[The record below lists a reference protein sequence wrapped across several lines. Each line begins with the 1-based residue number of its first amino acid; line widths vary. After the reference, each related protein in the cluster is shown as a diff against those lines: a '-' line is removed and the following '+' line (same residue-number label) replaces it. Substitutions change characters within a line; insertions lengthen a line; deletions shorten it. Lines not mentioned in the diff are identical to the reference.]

1 MVYKKSKKRTLETGL
16 GVTSR
21 PREQAGPKRLLE
33 ISRGHWTIKIR
44 CHQVSDWNF
53 DEERSRIRTGHGS
66 EYVSRIRRFAV
77 GILHHF
83 PDGKTSITQRMAQLH
98 RNIRPVFDYLPMT
111 GNSLGNAQA

>member
-53 DEERSRIRTGHGS
+53 DEERSRIRTGHGP

-83 PDGKTSITQRMAQLH
+83 PDGKTSITQRMAHLH
-98 RNIRPVFDYLPMT
+98 RNICLVFDYPRMT
-111 GNSLGNAQA
+111 RTSLGNAQA